1 MARTTRKSRL
11 LHLARLLFENT
22 DPGAGLTCRELIERL
37 SIKGQSVDRR
47 TLYDDI
53 RSLKSF
59 GMDIRCRQH
68 STVEYYLGSRLF
80 DETELLLICD
90 AIQSTRFLTACMA
103 QDLVE
108 RMGLL
113 GSIGQRRHLAKK
125 LDVEGRIRMQNES
138 VFYALDCIQEAIDT
152 KQKIEFRYV
161 QFDCSKR
168 LVEREPGR
176 VYAETPVG
184 IITTDGFCYC
194 VAYND
199 KYQDFVHYRI
209 DRMQALKVSS
219 LPATSNQKISSFDSK
234 TYRKGLFGMYS
245 GPLKGVT
252 LHVRQAAMG
261 GVIDRFGP
269 DVDCID
275 NLDGTAN
282 VYVKVATSP
291 VFYGWVAQFGGQ
303 VCIAFPSDV
312 ASSYAKFLQGAQDA
326 QLSLGQ
332 A

>member
-11 LHLARLLFENT
+11 LHLARVLFENT

-53 RSLKSF
+53 HSLKSF
-59 GMDIRCRQH
+59 GMDIRRRQH

-138 VFYALDCIQEAIDT
+138 VFYALDCIQEAIDAR
-152 KQKIEFRYV
+152 QKIEFRYV
-161 QFDCSKR
+161 QFDCSKK
-168 LVEREPGR
+168 LVEREPGK
-176 VYAETPVG
+176 VYVETPVH
-184 IITTDGFCYC
+184 ILTSDGFCYC
-194 VAYND
+194 VTYND
-199 KYQDFVHYRI
+199 KHQKLLHYRI
-209 DRMQALKVSS
+209 DRMQKLVVSS
-219 LPATSNQKISSFDSK
+219 FPATRNACIANFDPGV
-234 TYRKGLFGMYS
+234 YRGGMFGMYS
-245 GPLKGVT
+245 GARKSVVLRVAESA
-252 LHVRQAAMG
+252 VG

-269 DVDCID
+269 EID
-275 NLDGTAN
+275 LFDNRDGTAN
-282 VYVKVATSP
+282 AYVCVAESP
-291 VFYGWVAQFGGQ
+291 VFYGWLA
-303 VCIAFPSDV
+303 
-312 ASSYAKFLQGAQDA
+312 
-326 QLSLGQ
+326 
-332 A
+332 